1 MVQIDRN
8 MPKLSWI
15 WCQSSCDGNLYFRHC
30 FLNIGKFGYD
40 MFTYTLTRT
49 LYVYHSSIFFSLH
62 MYYSMIVL
70 YVQVQRNIIHLL
82 PSLIT
87 CMMVNIFIVVNI
99 HIVFEKYNTQ
109 DLSFCDLV
117 TCNIPQNPAGPIGLN
132 CMIKSCHVFSKMI
145 RSLMMWS
152 NSYFIVILFSSTFIQ
167 WCIEYYTES
176 VSYTH
181 LTLPTKR
188 IV

>member
-1 MVQIDRN
+1 
-8 MPKLSWI
+8 
-15 WCQSSCDGNLYFRHC
+15 
-30 FLNIGKFGYD
+30 
-40 MFTYTLTRT
+40 
-49 LYVYHSSIFFSLH
+49 
-62 MYYSMIVL
+62 MYYNMIML

-99 HIVFEKYNTQ
+99 HIVFEKYNMQ

-117 TCNIPQNPAGPIGLN
+117 TCNIPRNPSGPIGLN

-167 WCIEYYTES
+167 WCIEYYIES
-176 VSYTH
+176 CHAVMPFYFVWGQKI
-181 LTLPTKR
+181 PGPVKQW
-188 IV
+188 